1 MSKNPFDKSMFE
13 RIDLQQISSF
23 LLYGSDSL
31 LKEELLKEKSYK
43 VVSYKERLAEVK
55 LLAINSID
63 SFVNEN
69 GAYSEVEDTLDDVL
83 DLYEEIC
90 TERGIKLGAKL
101 MLQLLHAEDNSMP

>member
-1 MSKNPFDKSMFE
+1 MGKNMFDKSMFE

-31 LKEELLKEKSYK
+31 LAEEVLKEKPGK
-43 VVSYKERLAEVK
+43 FVTYKERLAEVK
-55 LLAINSID
+55 LIAINSID
-63 SFVNEN
+63 KSVNEDGN
-69 GAYSEVEDTLDDVL
+69 FFEAEDILEDVL

-101 MLQLLHAEDNSMP
+101 MLQLLYGEDKPMP